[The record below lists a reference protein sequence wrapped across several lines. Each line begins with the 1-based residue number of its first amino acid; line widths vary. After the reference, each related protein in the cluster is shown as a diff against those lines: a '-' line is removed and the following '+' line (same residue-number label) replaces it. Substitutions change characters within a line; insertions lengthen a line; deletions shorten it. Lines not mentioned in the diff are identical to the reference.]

1 MQQTLYALL
10 MILLTVTC
18 FFIMAKLYARL
29 AYSFLIPVL
38 TSTFL
43 IIVIL
48 VAFHVP
54 YESYMEGGKWI
65 NSLLGPAVVALAF
78 PLYKQRAFLRK
89 HLFLIA
95 GNVAIAGLV
104 GMTSVALF
112 SKWFHLSHSLSLSI
126 LPKSV
131 TTPVA
136 MAVADGLGGSASM
149 AIVGVMIAGIFG
161 AMLAPFIFRLFGVES
176 SVGRGIALGSASHA
190 LGTSKA
196 AEYNELAFSMGS
208 VSMTLNAILSSL
220 LGPVIALLLFS

>member
-1 MQQTLYALL
+1 MQQAVYAFL
-10 MILLTVTC
+10 MILLTFAC
-18 FFIMAKLYARL
+18 FFMMAKLYARL
-29 AYSFLIPVL
+29 AYAFLIPVL

-48 VAFHVP
+48 VACKIP

-78 PLYKQRAFLRK
+78 PLYKQREFLKK
-89 HLFLIA
+89 HLVLIV
-95 GNVAIAGLV
+95 GNVAVAGFV
-104 GMTSVALF
+104 GMVSVALIA
-112 SKWFHLSHSLSLSI
+112 KWIHLNHSLTLSI

-136 MAVADGLGGSASM
+136 MAVADGLGGRASM

-161 AMLAPFIFRLFGVES
+161 AMLAPYIFRLFGVES
-176 SVGRGIALGSASHA
+176 TVGRGIALGSASHA

-196 AEYNELAFSMGS
+196 AEYNELAFSMAS

-220 LGPVIALLLFS
+220 LAPIIAWLLFR